1 MSASSKPYS
10 VGGKLKLKGSGVSS
24 GGATKKRKATE
35 DDAPAVSDVQAA
47 SSLKAE
53 PVEAFLTEAQRRHKQ
68 KKIDLEDKMSKELV
82 QTSYRDRIEKF
93 NNRLATT
100 TEHNDLPRISA
111 AGNG

>member
-1 MSASSKPYS
+1 MSSKPVV
-10 VGGKLKLKGSGVSS
+10 VGGKLKLKGSGGSS

-35 DDAPAVSDVQAA
+35 DDVPAEPAVSAA
-47 SSLKAE
+47 SSSKAE
-53 PVEAFLTEAQRRHKQ
+53 PADTFLTDAQRRHKQ
-68 KKIDLEDKMSKELV
+68 KKMALEDKMSKELV

-93 NNRLATT
+93 NNRLATA